1 MHYFYPD
8 HIDKRFS
15 GVHNRLVIFIRINKL
30 PLPTMTQTPL
40 FHTAFEGH
48 RLLAHGV
55 LADVAL
61 AVKQAQAG
69 HGGDAVL
76 VFDDQTGK
84 QVDLDLRGGDADIR
98 KRYAAA
104 STAAAPVSGD
114 ADAATE
120 AAAPA
125 PRGRGRPKLGVVPRE
140 VTLLPRHW
148 DWLAA
153 QPGGAS
159 VALRKLVEQAR
170 RDNEARDQRHQ
181 RQEAAYH
188 FMASLGGN
196 LPGFEEATRA
206 LYADDRAGFARQVAA
221 WPADVRDYA
230 LALAWPEDAR

>member
-1 MHYFYPD
+1 MNP
-8 HIDKRFS
+8 S
-15 GVHNRLVIFIRINKL
+15 ALS
-30 PLPTMTQTPL
+30 
-40 FHTAFEGH
+40 HTAFAGH
-48 RLLAHGV
+48 RLLARGA
-55 LADVAL
+55 LAEVAL

-69 HGGDAVL
+69 RANDNDNGAIL

-84 QVDLDLRGGDADIR
+84 QVDLDLRGADADIR
-98 KRYAAA
+98 KRYQP
-104 STAAAPVSGD
+104 SPEAAPKQADETDG
-114 ADAATE
+114 ADA
-120 AAAPA
+120 A

-170 RDNEARDQRHQ
+170 RDNEASDRQRQ

-188 FMASLGGN
+188 FMSSMAGN

-206 LYADDRAGFARQVAA
+206 LYAGDRAGFARQVAA
-221 WPADVRDYA
+221 WPQDVRDYA
-230 LALAWPEDAR
+230 MALAWVDAEAA